1 LQLTRSLP
9 DFTLITDRSSF
20 IYIYIVYMRKQ
31 NFATITFLILVL
43 AQMTSFAQKKNFTY
57 AQLFNN
63 AASPISKP
71 LPVIAGW
78 KDDDNY
84 IEQRKNADDTT
95 KTEMLV
101 VNVKTGKATP
111 YLGSEITMPQRRDSG
126 QASYPVKGGVNI
138 TFSPDKKWVAY
149 TKKDNNLY
157 VTELATKNETQLTTD
172 GSEVILNGYASWV
185 YFEEVLGRSSRYR
198 AFWWSN
204 DSKKVAY
211 MRFDDSKVPIFPI
224 YVIKNQHGYL
234 EQRHYPK
241 PGDHNPEVNIGIV
254 SVDNG
259 KTVWADFD
267 PKAEQYFGS
276 PYWTPGGQ
284 FWVQWLNR
292 GQDNFKLYNI
302 NLTTGAKNEIYDEKQ
317 STWVDLDKSNKT
329 TFLSSGK
336 GFIIR
341 SDKDGWD
348 NLYYYDMNGKLIS
361 MVTSDTFWS
370 TSIVK
375 ADEKTKTIYFRA
387 RKENSARFD
396 FYKVGMD
403 GNNLTRLSFGDYSHD
418 QVSLSPNG
426 KYFITTYSNA
436 STPSAMAIVD
446 RKGKIIRE
454 IADSKSSSFS
464 EYNLPK
470 TEIVRVKSGDGL
482 FDLPVSITYPVN
494 FDPEKKYPI
503 LISIYGGP
511 NAGRVYDRWSSPSG
525 ITQWWAQEGIIQVG
539 MDNRSSGHFGKKG
552 LNFIHRQLGKWEI
565 EDYMTCGK
573 WLRNQTWADTSKI
586 AITGGSFG
594 GYMTCMALTYGASIF
609 THGIANASVTDWH
622 FYDTHYTERFMD
634 TPAENPDGY
643 KNTSVMTYA
652 NKYKGLLR
660 IVHGTSDD
668 NVHMQNSLTLIDTLE
683 NLGKHFEA
691 MLYPGERHSIGAN
704 VNAKGNHNRNEAYLF
719 YYQYLLNKP
728 MPKEFWEPKAKKSF

>member
-1 LQLTRSLP
+1 
-9 DFTLITDRSSF
+9 
-20 IYIYIVYMRKQ
+20 MRKQ
-31 NFATITFLILVL
+31 NFTIAGVLFCLL
-43 AQMTSFAQKKNFTY
+43 AQTSAFAQKKNFTY
-57 AQLFNN
+57 DQLFNSN
-63 AASPISKP
+63 AASISKL
-71 LPVIAGW
+71 LPVIRGW
-78 KDDDNY
+78 ADDDNY

-95 KTEMLV
+95 KTELFII
-101 VNVKTGKATP
+101 NVKTGKASP
-111 YLGSEITMPQRRDSG
+111 YTGKEVTVQDRRDDNKA
-126 QASYPVKGGVNI
+126 ASMVKNAVNA
-138 TFSPDKKWVAY
+138 TLSPDKKWVAY

-157 VTELATKNETQLTTD
+157 VTELLTKKETQLTTD
-172 GSEVILNGYASWV
+172 GSDVILNGYASWV

-204 DSKKVAY
+204 DSKQVAF
-211 MRFDDSKVPIFPI
+211 MRFDDTKVPVFPI
-224 YVIKNQHGYL
+224 YVLKDQHGYL

-241 PGDHNPEVNIGIV
+241 PGDNNPEVKIGIV
-254 SVDNG
+254 SVENS
-259 KTVWADFD
+259 KTVWADFN
-267 PKAEQYFGS
+267 PAEDQYFGS

-302 NLTTGAKNEIYDEKQ
+302 NLTTGDKNEVYDEKQ

-329 TFLSSGK
+329 TFLASGK

-348 NLYYYDMNGKLIS
+348 NLYYYDVNGKLITQ
-361 MVTSDTFWS
+361 VTNGNFWG

-375 ADEKTKTIYFRA
+375 TDEKTKTIYFRA

-396 FYKVGMD
+396 FYKTGLD
-403 GNNLTRLSFGDYSHD
+403 GKGLKRLSFGEYSHD
-418 QVSLSPNG
+418 QINLSPNA
-426 KYFITTYSNA
+426 KYFITTYSNI
-436 STPSAMAIVD
+436 STPTAMALVD
-446 RKGKIIRE
+446 GKGKIIRE
-454 IADSKSSSFS
+454 LGNSKGNTSD

-470 TEIVRVKSGDGL
+470 TELVRVKSADGL
-482 FDLPVSITYPVN
+482 FDLPVTITYPVN
-494 FDPEKKYPI
+494 FDPAKKYPI

-511 NAGRVYDRWSSPSG
+511 NAGRVYDRWSAPAG

-552 LNFIHRQLGKWEI
+552 LNYIHRQLGKWEI
-565 EDYMTCGK
+565 EDYMACGK
-573 WLRNQTWADTSKI
+573 WLRNQSWADTSKI

-594 GYMTCMALTYGASIF
+594 GYMTCMALTYGAAIF
-609 THGIANASVTDWH
+609 THGVANASVTDWH
-622 FYDTHYTERFMD
+622 FYDSHYTERFMD
-634 TPAENPDGY
+634 MPAENPEGY
-643 KNTSVMTYA
+643 KNTSVMKYA
-652 NKYKGLLR
+652 EQYKGLLR

-691 MLYPGERHSIGAN
+691 MVYPGERHSIGSN
-704 VNAKGNHNRNEAYLF
+704 VNAKGNHNRNEAYYF

-728 MPKEFWEPKAKKSF
+728 MPKEFWEKDKPSKKSF